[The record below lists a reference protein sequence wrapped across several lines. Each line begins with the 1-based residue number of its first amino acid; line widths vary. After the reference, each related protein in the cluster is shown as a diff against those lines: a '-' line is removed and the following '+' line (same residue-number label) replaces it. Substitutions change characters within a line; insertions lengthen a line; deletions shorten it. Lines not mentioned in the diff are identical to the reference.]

1 MIDGPP
7 ARWMA
12 PSTPPPPA
20 SAELAAL
27 AMASTAIRVMSP
39 SRRTIFLPLGL
50 VQSIRSITIIIMTR
64 RELLAAGA
72 AFATCATSLKAAKTH
87 IDKSRIS
94 AITDEIGLST
104 LESIAF
110 AHFYGMQNVEIRNP
124 PGKKEYF
131 TLPEAEIKADA
142 DLFAKEGLK
151 VSFVNTSLLKFTWPG
166 TEPARRRTETP
177 EARDKRLAAEKLRW
191 DQRMDDLQ
199 KVIRCAHIMGCDKVR
214 VFAGSR
220 VADPAPFTRGS
231 PTPWARCPRLAEKE
245 KVYLLLEN
253 EGSQNVATAAEIAD
267 VMKLIPSRWVG
278 YNWDPHNAYG
288 KEKAY
293 PEGYGFLPKE
303 RMLNLQ
309 IKGKG
314 VMPESPEKEDWR
326 AIFAALNNDGYEGKL
341 GLETHLFDGTLIT
354 AAHKSMD
361 EIMKIAREV

>member
-1 MIDGPP
+1 
-7 ARWMA
+7 
-12 PSTPPPPA
+12 
-20 SAELAAL
+20 
-27 AMASTAIRVMSP
+27 
-39 SRRTIFLPLGL
+39 
-50 VQSIRSITIIIMTR
+50 MTR

-72 AFATCATSLKAAKTH
+72 AFAACATSLKAAKTH
-87 IDKSRIS
+87 IDPSRIS

-110 AHFYGMQNVEIRNP
+110 AHFYGLENVEIRNP

-142 DLFAKEGLK
+142 ELFAKEGLK
-151 VSFVNTSLLKFTWPG
+151 VSFVNSSLLKFTWPG

-177 EARDKRLAAEKLRW
+177 EGRDKRLAAEKLRW
-191 DQRMDDLQ
+191 DQRMDDLG
-199 KVIRCAHIMGCDKVR
+199 KVIRCAHLMGCDKVR
-214 VFAGSR
+214 VFTGSR
-220 VADPAPFTRGS
+220 VAEPASVF
-231 PTPWARCPRLAEKE
+231 PRIADTLGEMSTAAEKE

-253 EGSQNVATAAEIAD
+253 EGSQNVATSAEIAE
-267 VMKLIPSRWVG
+267 VMRLIPSRWVG

-326 AIFAALNNDGYEGKL
+326 AIFAALNNDGYTGKL

-361 EIMKIAREV
+361 EIMRIAREV